1 MNKSYSDKNAINK
14 EDFLFRIKA
23 YTDKNGQ
30 PKNAIDKEDLL

>member
-23 YTDKNGQ
+23 YTDKN
-30 PKNAIDKEDLL
+30 AINKEDFLSLKG